1 MKKTEKE
8 PFDPNKKAED
18 TKAAGGPAG
27 DAAAETADR
36 GKDQKPEGAPSGKDT
51 APGDETPDPD
61 TDEPDGSQ
69 TEDEK
74 SAPDDEKIPAEEQ
87 PAQPP
92 MEGSE
97 TDRLKAE
104 LLEARS
110 QLAAYAAGVAPEMV
124 ADAVTLATAEAKA
137 VGEVTEEA
145 VAKAMDNVLKRHPEW
160 KTKPS
165 SGGAKKTTGGFK
177 LGADP
182 DSTGRDKGT
191 AAEKGG
197 SKKPWNKFNR

>member
-8 PFDPNKKAED
+8 PFDPNKKAEQ
-18 TKAAGGPAG
+18 TKAAGDPAG
-27 DAAAETADR
+27 DVQQNPKKEPEQEDTQPGQDAPEAQSGGPSQEGEQPEKEQSEKEEPVQEEEPAPAEPSPTAAEN
-36 GKDQKPEGAPSGKDT
+36 
-51 APGDETPDPD
+51 
-61 TDEPDGSQ
+61 
-69 TEDEK
+69 EK
-74 SAPDDEKIPAEEQ
+74 
-87 PAQPP
+87 
-92 MEGSE
+92 
-97 TDRLKAE
+97 LKAD

-110 QLAAYAAGVAPEMV
+110 QIAAYSAGVAPEMV

-137 VGEVTEEA
+137 AGEVTEEA

-165 SGGAKKTTGGFK
+165 AGGAKKTTGGFK

-191 AAEKGG
+191 SSEKGG